1 MNGLLPLLKRAKS
14 EAALRLGWAAPALDL
29 VGYETLVERIQ
40 SSGCCRI
47 PGDFIE
53 VGAFLGGG
61 TVKLAKLAR
70 SCGKRVWVVDIF
82 DPGFDLTVNST
93 GASMASLYRA
103 ALGRGSQ
110 EQAFRLVTKPVAGTL
125 VVLKQDSRAVV
136 LPPDLQFAFGFIDGN
151 HDPEY
156 VQSDFRL
163 VWDRL
168 APGGL
173 LGLHDYGGDL
183 PEVTR
188 VIDERIGRFGS
199 QIESTELAPRQ
210 WLIFLHKKAEPV
222 AAGAP
227 TLDGDPVAVLSG
239 GGGQRGADC

>member
-1 MNGLLPLLKRAKS
+1 MNRLLRLLKRAWS
-14 EAALRLGWAAPALDL
+14 QTALRLGWSAPALDL

-40 SSGCCRI
+40 TSGCCRI

-93 GASMASLYRA
+93 GTPMASVYHA
-103 ALGRGSQ
+103 YLGRGSQ
-110 EQAFRLVTKPVAGTL
+110 ERVFRLVTKPVAHTL
-125 VVLKQDSRAVV
+125 EILKQDSRAVV
-136 LPPDLQFAFGFIDGN
+136 LPPDLRFAFGFIDGN

-156 VQSDFRL
+156 VKSDFRL

-188 VIDERIGRFGS
+188 AIDQLIDRFGS
-199 QIESTELAPRQ
+199 QIESTNLAPKQ
-210 WLIFLHKKAEPV
+210 WLIFLQKKAEPV
-222 AAGAP
+222 TGGSL
-227 TLDGDPVAVLSG
+227 TLDGDPVAVPS
-239 GGGQRGADC
+239 RGISERGIL

>member
-1 MNGLLPLLKRAKS
+1 MHKLLRLLKRAKS
-14 EAALRLGWAAPALDL
+14 ETALRLGWAAPALDL
-29 VGYETLVERIQ
+29 VGYESLVEHIQ
-40 SSGCCRI
+40 RSGCCGI

-82 DPGFDLTVNST
+82 DPGFDVTQNSAGT
-93 GASMASLYRA
+93 PMASVYHA
-103 ALGRGSQ
+103 YLGSGSQ
-110 EQAFRLVTKPVAGTL
+110 ERIFRLVTRPVADTL
-125 VVLKQDSRAVV
+125 EVLKQDSRAVV
-136 LPPDLQFAFGFIDGN
+136 LPPEVRFAFGFIDGN

-156 VQSDFRL
+156 VKSDFQL

-188 VIDERIGRFGS
+188 AVDQLVDRFGS
-199 QIESTELAPRQ
+199 QIESTNVAPRQ
-210 WLIFLHKKAEPV
+210 WLIFLQKKAEPV
-222 AAGAP
+222 ARGAD
-227 TLDGDPVAVLSG
+227 TLDRDRVAVPG
-239 GGGQRGADC
+239 GGGSTRGIW

>member
-1 MNGLLPLLKRAKS
+1 MNTLLRLLKRAKS
-14 EAALRLGWAAPALDL
+14 ETALRLGWAAPPLDL
-29 VGYETLVERIQ
+29 VGYETLVEHIQ
-40 SSGCCRI
+40 RSGCCAI

-61 TVKLAKLAR
+61 TVKLANLAR

-82 DPGFDLTVNST
+82 DPGFDLTENSAGT
-93 GASMASLYRA
+93 PMATVYHGY
-103 ALGRGSQ
+103 LGRGSQ
-110 EQAFRLVTKPVAGTL
+110 ERVFRLVTRPVAGTL

-136 LPPDLQFAFGFIDGN
+136 LPPDLRFAFGFIDGN

-156 VQSDFRL
+156 VKSDFHL

-188 VIDERIGRFGS
+188 AIDELSDRFGS
-199 QIESTELAPRQ
+199 QIESTDLVPKQ
-210 WLIFLHKKAEPV
+210 WLIFLQKKAESV
-222 AAGAP
+222 
-227 TLDGDPVAVLSG
+227 GDAVAVSSG
-239 GGGQRGADC
+239 GAGERGIW